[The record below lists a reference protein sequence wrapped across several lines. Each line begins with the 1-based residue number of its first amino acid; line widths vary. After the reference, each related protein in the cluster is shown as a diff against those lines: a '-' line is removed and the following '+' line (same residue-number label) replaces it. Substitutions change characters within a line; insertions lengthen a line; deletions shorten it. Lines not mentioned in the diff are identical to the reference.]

1 MQSQTV
7 VIDYRFNPVWYPE
20 ERYPHP
26 FKRDI
31 FINFPVDEIVITNV
45 WKRIPSGIYSMLFKS
60 DLNTQYVG
68 DHSNTLAI
76 GGYDRIND
84 TKTIHRFSESKII
97 RGTYNFWVYKAPN
110 TPPIHINGAS
120 INFSMTFIGYADT
133 IPRPLKQLLT
143 YFVYEYS
150 DVDVGEWDFNKLIK
164 IPFLVKKFT
173 IINGFYD
180 DYSNAVPPYK
190 ILYSDLFKLGGCD
203 NGFGTMTV
211 DNEHIKTPI
220 EYVLPYPTQIDNQFN
235 FRVYWRSTDEL
246 MGKGT
251 RDIIAFTI
259 LFEE

>member
-45 WKRIPSGIYSMLFKS
+45 WKRIPSGIYAMLFKS
-60 DLNTQYVG
+60 DLITHRIG
-68 DHSNTLAI
+68 DHPNTLAI
-76 GGYDRIND
+76 GGYDKIND
-84 TKTIHRFSESKII
+84 TKTIHRFTESKII
-97 RGTYNFWVYKAPN
+97 RGTYNFWVYKSYDAPD
-110 TPPIHINGAS
+110 IVINGAT
-120 INFSMTFIGYADT
+120 INFSMTFIGYANT
-133 IPRPLKQLLT
+133 IPRPLKQMIT

-150 DVDVGEWDFNKLIK
+150 NVNVGEWDFNKLIK

-180 DYSNAVPPYK
+180 DYSNDEPAYK
-190 ILYSDLFKLGGCD
+190 ILYSDLFMLGGCD

-211 DNEHIKTPI
+211 DNGHIKTPI
-220 EYVLPYPTQIDNQFN
+220 EYILPYPTKIDNEFN